1 MVNLEALMQI
11 IVPVLTIIFGAL
23 SAYFSANEKLRNSSI
38 KYITEA
44 EEMYKDVSHA
54 GGQKF
59 EWVVDTLYKLLPKPM
74 RIVVT
79 KKFIEKIVQSTFDGI
94 EAYAKTQ
101 LDKAIDKYVL
111 NKIENENKSESE
123 NEGITE

>member
-1 MVNLEALMQI
+1 MENLDTVIQL
-11 IVPVLTIIFGAL
+11 IVPVLTILLGAL
-23 SAYFSANEKLRNSSI
+23 SAYLRTNEKLRSSSI

-44 EEMYKDVSHA
+44 EEKFKDATKA

-59 EWVVDTLYKLLPKPM
+59 TWVVDTLYNLVPAPL
-74 RIVVT
+74 RIIVT
-79 KKFIEKIVQSTFDGI
+79 KKCIEKIVQSSFDSI

-111 NKIENENKSESE
+111 AKLEEKNKENNAEQ
-123 NEGITE
+123 